1 MNTHTNVAYDIEDDS
16 IDRGDATNTTESLS
30 YYNIE
35 PKDSP
40 SDIET
45 LNIKVEQDYH
55 NSYYNTK
62 TKSYGTRTIK
72 LANRDWHKLNKQ

>member
-1 MNTHTNVAYDIEDDS
+1 MNTHTNVTYDIEDDS
-16 IDRGDATNTTESLS
+16 IDRGDTTNTTEGLS

-55 NSYYNTK
+55 N
-62 TKSYGTRTIK
+62 
-72 LANRDWHKLNKQ
+72 